1 MGRTFSLLR
10 VLFIA
15 LIVVSALLVLT
26 NLLVA
31 ATFGIHLSDGLQSSY
46 DTYSLMVEVN
56 NTLVLLALIISIGG
70 GVCLIVWTRRAFIV
84 SQSAP
89 VVQAARKYSRGM
101 AVAWWFIPI
110 GNLFMP
116 KKVISEIERSLK
128 VAADTTEYS
137 GDWNLRPVERKG
149 TLWWV
154 LFVVGALLGSG
165 SSLSET
171 DAQGFLKE
179 DVVYQ
184 NAFGSAISRAF
195 IVVSLFFGI
204 SYLRQVTK
212 LAEKLENTQRSSGS
226 STD

>member
-1 MGRTFSLLR
+1 MGRTLSILR

-26 NLLVA
+26 NLLTA
-31 ATFGIHLSDGLQSSY
+31 SAFSIHMGDGLQSSY
-46 DTYSLMVEVN
+46 DTYSLLVEVN
-56 NTLVLLALIISIGG
+56 RTLTLLALIISIGG
-70 GVCLIVWTRRAFIV
+70 GVCLIIWTRRAFII
-84 SQSAP
+84 SESAP
-89 VVQAARKYSRGM
+89 VVQATRKYSRGM

-137 GDWNLRPVERKG
+137 GDWKLRPVERKG
-149 TLWWV
+149 TTWWV
-154 LFVVGALLGSG
+154 LFVLGALLGSG
-165 SSLSET
+165 SSSSET
-171 DAQGFLKE
+171 DAQGFLTN
-179 DVVYQ
+179 DAVYQ
-184 NAFGSAISRAF
+184 NAIGSAISRAV

-212 LAEKLENTQRSSGS
+212 LAEKLETGYGS
-226 STD
+226 QEKN

>member
-1 MGRTFSLLR
+1 
-10 VLFIA
+10 
-15 LIVVSALLVLT
+15 
-26 NLLVA
+26 
-31 ATFGIHLSDGLQSSY
+31 
-46 DTYSLMVEVN
+46 
-56 NTLVLLALIISIGG
+56 
-70 GVCLIVWTRRAFIV
+70 
-84 SQSAP
+84 
-89 VVQAARKYSRGM
+89 
-101 AVAWWFIPI
+101 
-110 GNLFMP
+110 
-116 KKVISEIERSLK
+116 
-128 VAADTTEYS
+128 
-137 GDWNLRPVERKG
+137 VERKG

-212 LAEKLENTQRSSGS
+212 LAEKLENTQ
-226 STD
+226 

>member
-10 VLFIA
+10 ILFIA

-137 GDWNLRPVERKG
+137 RDWNLRPVERKG

-165 SSLSET
+165 SSSSET
-171 DAQGFLKE
+171 DAQGFLLE

-184 NAFGSAISRAF
+184 NAVGSAISRAF